1 MKNKIFKKIIGILGY
16 KLIDKNHIKNNKSLN
31 DNSYLNNEKIL
42 NYLFSQKKIKNTLNN
57 LLLKNN
63 RTLA

>member
-42 NYLFSQKKIKNTLNN
+42 NYLFSQKK
-57 LLLKNN
+57 
-63 RTLA
+63 